1 MSARHPGPPAEAA
14 GHAPRPSGLG
24 AVGNGG
30 ASGPEKAAA
39 GFVLLMAALGAVM
52 VELWD
57 GTVLP
62 LAGIIGA
69 AGVVGLAATRWGRV
83 C

>member
-1 MSARHPGPPAEAA
+1 MGLTPMGDRAGSA
-14 GHAPRPSGLG
+14 SSVLS
-24 AVGNGG
+24 
-30 ASGPEKAAA
+30 ASGTLC
-39 GFVLLMAALGAVM
+39 GVALGAVM

-69 AGVVGLAATRWGRV
+69 AGIVGLVATRWGRV